1 VKVLVVAAHPDDE
14 ILGCGGT
21 LLRHASLG
29 HEIYVCIVT
38 KSFPPM
44 WSEEYANTKVE
55 EAKSVDKILGTKDR
69 FYCDIPALHLC
80 SSSSLEVNGK
90 IGRVISRVKPD
101 VVYTHSEADINED
114 HRVIFNAVMVG
125 TRPISSKIKVACFE
139 TVSST
144 EWNNKPFI
152 PNFYVNIENFVEQK
166 IKAFLAY
173 ESEVKGFPHPRSPEG
188 IRIMSQKR
196 GMDICIKNAE
206 AFQIVRD
213 FWV

>member
-1 VKVLVVAAHPDDE
+1 
-14 ILGCGGT
+14 
-21 LLRHASLG
+21 
-29 HEIYVCIVT
+29 
-38 KSFPPM
+38 M
-44 WSEEYANTKVE
+44 WSKEYANAKLE
-55 EAKSVDKILGTKDR
+55 EAKRVDKILGTKER
-69 FYCDIPALHLC
+69 FYCEIPSLHLC

-90 IGRVISRVKPD
+90 IGEVISKVKPD
-101 VVYTHSEADINED
+101 IVYTHSEADINED

-166 IKAFLAY
+166 VNAFLAY
-173 ESEVKGFPHPRSPEG
+173 ESEVKNFPHPRSAEG
-188 IRIMSQKR
+188 IRVLSQKR
-196 GMDICIKNAE
+196 GMDICISNAE

>member
-1 VKVLVVAAHPDDE
+1 MKVLVVAAHPDDE

-55 EAKSVDKILGTKDR
+55 EAKPVDKILGTKDR

-166 IKAFLAY
+166 IKAFY
-173 ESEVKGFPHPRSPEG
+173 RTN
-188 IRIMSQKR
+188 QKL
-196 GMDICIKNAE
+196 KAFLTQE
-206 AFQIVRD
+206 AQKE
-213 FWV
+213 